1 MKKAI
6 IILFAVCLP
15 LIFSPP
21 AAADVLL
28 LYQGSVLTGKII
40 SDDGTRLV
48 LKNYYGTYRI
58 KRSRID
64 DILPTNSY
72 NEDMAI
78 LRKRNLPFERR
89 EVILNYRAGTGEI
102 AQYSKD
108 TPADTA
114 VEEEKAP
121 ETVDIKRIEKKR
133 GTGEKEQ
140 WTSGRIS
147 VSGSFLNRIGGGN
160 SVLHDGYTFHVA
172 LDQGLDFRSGGPF
185 PLIPGLRF
193 EGSYLYFRKASRS
206 LSGAMAAAG
215 LIWALPSMKNR
226 RGCFIIALMPGV
238 SILKAGSHGA
248 FAGGYVRSG
257 GIRFVGQAIAG
268 YQKSFGP
275 FSLFILGRYLHIP
288 GNKKGLI
295 AAGAEAG
302 IGFNV
307 W

>member
-6 IILFAVCLP
+6 IILFAACLP

-64 DILPTNSY
+64 DILPTNSS

-108 TPADTA
+108 TAADTA
-114 VEEEKAP
+114 EDAEPP
-121 ETVDIKRIEKKR
+121 ETVDIKRIDEKR
-133 GTGEKEQ
+133 ETGEKGP

-147 VSGSFLNRIGGGN
+147 FSGTFFNRIGGGN

-172 LDQGLDFRSGGPF
+172 LDQGLDFRPGGRHPF
-185 PLIPGLRF
+185 IPGLRF

-257 GIRFVGQAIAG
+257 GTRFVGQAIAG

-275 FSLFILGRYLHIP
+275 ISFFILGRYLYIP
-288 GNKKGLI
+288 GNKKGLM

>member
-6 IILFAVCLP
+6 VFICAAFIP

-28 LYQGSVLTGKII
+28 LYQGSVLTGKIV
-40 SDDGTRLV
+40 SDDGAFLL

-58 KRSRID
+58 KRSRVD
-64 DILPTNSY
+64 DILKTNSY
-72 NEDMAI
+72 GEDIAI
-78 LRKRNLPFERR
+78 LKKRNLPFEER
-89 EVILNYRAGTGEI
+89 EIILNYRAGTGEI
-102 AQYSKD
+102 ARWSED
-108 TPADTA
+108 TAADTA
-114 VEEEKAP
+114 SNAEPP
-121 ETVDIKRIEKKR
+121 ETVDIKRIDEKR
-133 GTGEKEQ
+133 EAGEKGP
-140 WTSGRIS
+140 WTSGRFS
-147 VSGSFLNRIGGGN
+147 FSGSFLNRIGGGN
-160 SVLHDGYTFHVA
+160 SVLSDGYTFHFA
-172 LDQGLDFRSGGPF
+172 LDQGLDFRPGGRHPF
-185 PLIPGLRF
+185 IPGLRF
-193 EGSYLYFRKASRS
+193 EGSYIYFRKASRS

-215 LIWALPSMKNR
+215 PMWAFPSMKNR

-257 GIRFVGQAIAG
+257 GTRFVGQAIAG

-275 FSLFILGRYLHIP
+275 ISFFILGRYLYIP
-288 GNKKGLI
+288 GNRKGLM

-302 IGFNV
+302 MGINA